1 MLICFLSCGDT
12 KVMRN
17 VAAADS
23 LTEVN
28 QQEAV
33 RYIDSVARADKGMSR
48 NGRMKL
54 LLLRTNALNKMD
66 CPLDMDTLASLVK
79 YFDRHGTA
87 NDKMLANYIL
97 GYYYIGKGNPPEA
110 MRYHTLQLRPP
121 TRPMP
126 AATGEHCIRFTCI
139 RLSS

>member
-1 MLICFLSCGDT
+1 MAGKRIFAYHKIIITLIPVCVALIYFLFCGDT

-33 RYIDSVARADKGMSR
+33 RYIDSVARADNGMSR

-54 LLLRTNALNKMD
+54 LLL
-66 CPLDMDTLASLVK
+66 
-79 YFDRHGTA
+79 
-87 NDKMLANYIL
+87 
-97 GYYYIGKGNPPEA
+97 
-110 MRYHTLQLRPP
+110 
-121 TRPMP
+121 
-126 AATGEHCIRFTCI
+126 
-139 RLSS
+139 